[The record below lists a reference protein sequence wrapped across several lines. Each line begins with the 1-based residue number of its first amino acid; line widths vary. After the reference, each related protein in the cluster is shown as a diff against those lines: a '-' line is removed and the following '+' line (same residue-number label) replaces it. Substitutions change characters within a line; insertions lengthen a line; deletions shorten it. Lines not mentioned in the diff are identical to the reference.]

1 MEAAAALHPAP
12 QGAEGENAMQT
23 AYIVSGSVADERTL
37 KLDEALPVKAG
48 KVRVT
53 VEVLKDESK
62 PTLSQVLEQIHQGQ
76 RERGFVP
83 PTREEVDAYINAE
96 RDSWDD

>member
-1 MEAAAALHPAP
+1 MEESQALRAAP
-12 QGAEGENAMQT
+12 QESEGETAMQN
-23 AYIVSGSVADERTL
+23 AFIVTGSVADERTL

-53 VEVLKDESK
+53 VEVLPDELK

-83 PTREEVDAYINAE
+83 PTREEVDAYLNAE